1 MEIRD
6 IVYEYRISTGDR
18 MAWHS
23 RYHAHGE
30 GEYELHYFLEGAGSF
45 LNHRARYPIQPE
57 TLFLTG
63 PHEFHSII
71 PDPQNVQKQPI
82 SYYAVLFTLEKGED
96 LGTLLNSMI
105 GRDSNSIQL
114 NSKYHFLFETML
126 QFGRSPSIHQKKAAE
141 YQLLSFLYAVYGKE
155 IDSLPPPGS
164 GLHHVQKAI
173 EVMRRGLK
181 KKLTVEAV
189 AQKVGISKEHLI
201 RLFQRHLHIS
211 PLQYAL
217 HLRVEAA
224 SGEVIGTERSIREIA
239 ERFGFENQFHFS
251 RVFKKC
257 TGLSPSA
264 YRKNYVQYVDLL
276 PPNTVDRSL

>member
-1 MEIRD
+1 
-6 IVYEYRISTGDR
+6 

-45 LNHRARYPIQPE
+45 LNHRARYPIHPE
-57 TLFLTG
+57 ALFLTG

-71 PDPQNVQKQPI
+71 PDPQNVQKKPI
-82 SYYAVLFTLEKGED
+82 SYYAVLFTLDTGEELHPL
-96 LGTLLNSMI
+96 LGSFLAGSRNP
-105 GRDSNSIQL
+105 IQL
-114 NSKYHFLFETML
+114 NSTYHFIFETIL
-126 QFGRSPSIHQKKAAE
+126 QFSRSPSMHQKKAAVH
-141 YQLLSFLYAVYGKE
+141 QLLSLLYAVYGKE
-155 IDSLPPPGS
+155 RDSLPPSGV

-173 EVMRRGLK
+173 EVMKRGLK
-181 KKLTVEAV
+181 KKLTVESV
-189 AQKVGISKEHLI
+189 AQTVGISKEHLI

-217 HLRVEAA
+217 HLRIEAA
-224 SGEVIGTERSIREIA
+224 SGEVIGTERSIGEIA

-257 TGLSPSA
+257 TGLSPTT
-264 YRKNYVQYVDLL
+264 YRKYYVQYVDLL
-276 PPNTVDRSL
+276 PPSPIQ